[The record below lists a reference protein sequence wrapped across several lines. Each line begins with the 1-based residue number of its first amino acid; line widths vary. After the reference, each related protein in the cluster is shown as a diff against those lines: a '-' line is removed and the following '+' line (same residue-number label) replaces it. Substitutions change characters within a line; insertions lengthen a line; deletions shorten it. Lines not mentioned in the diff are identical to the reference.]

1 MCNTLLITKY
11 RGIAFCTLNSTAPAK
26 PNKAIRIISH
36 GRQDP
41 DRDDDSEVAGGAVLE
56 YPNSW

>member
-1 MCNTLLITKY
+1 MVVCNPK
-11 RGIAFCTLNSTAPAK
+11 STAPAK

-41 DRDDDSEVAGGAVLE
+41 DRDDDSEEAGGAVLE
-56 YPNSW
+56 YLDTW